1 MAVSLEEDVRVNS
14 EKAVESLKPWAFS
27 WRFNTPLDLIEL
39 GQAGDNSSRA
49 RVGIWTIVNIV
60 STVAIIFTNK
70 SIFVNE
76 SFGNCQIAFASYHFF
91 ITGLTLWMASRP
103 WCGVFT
109 AKRVPVHQTLHLA
122 VLMCLQVIL
131 QNFSLAYSSVIFHQL
146 VRLLLTPL
154 TALLNYLLY
163 RATIARASIL
173 PLIVLC
179 SGVGT
184 ISYYDALPKSDG
196 KVTASSKGAVF
207 AFTGVVASA
216 LYTAFVGRYHRKF
229 EISSVQLLLNQA
241 PMSAAI
247 LLCVVPFAET
257 LPATAVLSTSLYVS
271 ILASGILACLVNL
284 SQFIIIDAVGPVSST
299 VIGHLKTCII
309 VGLGWALSDRPISRG
324 SLVGIVMALTGMTL
338 YV

>member
-1 MAVSLEEDVRVNS
+1 MVVSLAENVRIDS
-14 EKAVESLKPWAFS
+14 EKAVESPKLWPFS
-27 WRFNTPLDLIEL
+27 WRLNSPLELIEL

-109 AKRVPVHQTLHLA
+109 AKRVPVYQTLHLA

-163 RATIARASIL
+163 RATIPSASII

-184 ISYYDALPKSDG
+184 ISYYDALPKTDG

-241 PMSAAI
+241 PMGAAI
-247 LLCVVPFAET
+247 LLCVVPFLET
-257 LPATAVLSTSLYVS
+257 LPTAAVLSTSLYVS
-271 ILASGILACLVNL
+271 ILA
-284 SQFIIIDAVGPVSST
+284 
-299 VIGHLKTCII
+299 VIPPSPDPL
-309 VGLGWALSDRPISRG
+309 
-324 SLVGIVMALTGMTL
+324 ALTG
-338 YV
+338 